1 MSQSLEIQSHA
12 QLNQAN
18 LLQSSQTALANPE
31 QSVNKTEAIIPPPLG
46 QINTVALVQYGGIT
60 AAIILAIA
68 VLILALA
75 EYNKVFV
82 PVMLQKPDQK
92 KE

>member
-1 MSQSLEIQSHA
+1 MSQSLESQPHA

-31 QSVNKTEAIIPPPLG
+31 QSVNKTEAIIPPLLG